1 MPESAPPPYVVLM
14 PVYNDWTSA
23 AQLLRQL
30 DTVAAKQLDR
40 PITVVMVDDGS
51 NQDASAATD
60 PMGPAYQA
68 IAQIDIL
75 RLRCNLGHQRAIAVG
90 ICHIE
95 KNLPH
100 AGVIVMDSDG
110 EDDPAD
116 IPKLIAEFE
125 QRGGAAV
132 VLAKRSERTEGPVFV
147 ACYWA
152 YRKLFRVLTG
162 FKVRSGN
169 YCLIGPRHVRALIA
183 GSDLWNHFGATIFR
197 MRLDT
202 LSLPTS
208 RRPRIDGQSKVG
220 FLGLI
225 VHGLSAVSVFLD
237 RGCVRVML
245 GSAAV
250 VFAGLLG
257 LVIGWLTSE
266 DVGMRLSFW
275 LGLLAVLVGAQT
287 FIGAAVLLFMS
298 LRLRDSASVVP
309 ARDYAFFIDTLR
321 SKAFTPA
328 PAVTPSPAEQPA

>member
-1 MPESAPPPYVVLM
+1 MPDPSPPPYVVLM
-14 PVYNDWTSA
+14 PVYNDWPSA
-23 AQLLRQL
+23 AELLRQL
-30 DTVAAKQLDR
+30 DRVAAEQLAR

-51 NQDASAATD
+51 NQDATETTD
-60 PMGPAYQA
+60 PLNHPYRA
-68 IAQIDIL
+68 IAQIDVL
-75 RLRCNLGHQRAIAVG
+75 HLRCNLGHQRAIAVG

-100 AGVIVMDSDG
+100 AGVVVMDSDG

-169 YCLIGPRHVRALIA
+169 YCVVGPRHVRALIA

-202 LSLPTS
+202 ISLPTS
-208 RRPRIDGQSKVG
+208 RRSRIDGQSKVG

-245 GSAAV
+245 AASAKIGV
-250 VFAGLLG
+250 GLIVWLIALLHG
-257 LVIGWLTSE
+257 GDGWVRVL
-266 DVGMRLSFW
+266 FW
-275 LGLLAVLVGAQT
+275 LGLVALLTGMQV

-309 ARDYAFFIDTLR
+309 ARDYAFFIDALK
-321 SKAFTPA
+321 SKNFASSGTGTA
-328 PAVTPSPAEQPA
+328 PAHD

>member
-1 MPESAPPPYVVLM
+1 MPDTFSPPYVVLM

-23 AQLLRQL
+23 VELLRR
-30 DTVAAKQLDR
+30 LDR
-40 PITVVMVDDGS
+40 VVADHLDGPITVVMMDDGS
-51 NQDASAATD
+51 SQEPMGDTD
-60 PMGPAYQA
+60 PLEGVYRS
-68 IAQIDIL
+68 IRQIDIV

-95 KNLPH
+95 KHLPH
-100 AGVIVMDSDG
+100 AGVVVMDSDG

-125 QRGGAAV
+125 QRSGSAV

-169 YCLIGPRHVRALIA
+169 YCLIGPRHVRSLIA
-183 GSDLWNHFGATIFR
+183 GSDLWNHFGATVFR

-202 LSLPTS
+202 VSLPTK
-208 RRPRIDGQSKVG
+208 RRPRIDGESKVG
-220 FLGLI
+220 LTGLI

-237 RGCVRVML
+237 RGCVRVMF

-250 VFAGLLG
+250 VCLG
-257 LVIGWLTSE
+257 VIALILGWLTSG
-266 DVGMRLSFW
+266 DHGLRLVFW
-275 LGLLAVLVGAQT
+275 LAMLAILVGAQV
-287 FIGAAVLLFMS
+287 FIGAAVLLFIS

-309 ARDYAFFIDTLR
+309 ARDYGFFIDTVR
-321 SKAFTPA
+321 NQVFSQAGQDTPA
-328 PAVTPSPAEQPA
+328 QAEQPA

>member
-23 AQLLRQL
+23 AELLRQL
-30 DTVAAKQLDR
+30 DRVAAEQLDR

-51 NQDASAATD
+51 NQDTSAATD
-60 PMGPAYQA
+60 PMSPAYRA

-125 QRGGAAV
+125 QRGGVAV

-169 YCLIGPRHVRALIA
+169 YCLVGPRHVRALIA

-202 LSLPTS
+202 ISLPTS

-245 GSAAV
+245 AAAAKIGV
-250 VFAGLLG
+250 G
-257 LVIGWLTSE
+257 LVVWL
-266 DVGMRLSFW
+266 VALLAGGGGVMRVLFW
-275 LGLLAVLVGAQT
+275 LGLVALLIGMQV
-287 FIGAAVLLFMS
+287 FIGAAVLLFLS

-321 SKAFTPA
+321 SKAFATTRA
-328 PAVTPSPAEQPA
+328 AAEQPA